1 MKIEV
6 KNGGVREYD
15 ETAFAKAECCSVVCL
30 NTIDKIT
37 KQLSN
42 DYPID
47 EEGCLIGN
55 TEEHYCGRWYL
66 EDRSIWVGRYFDA
79 KNAILKNKLVV
90 GFFIPNSKT
99 NESINFLFNK
109 STISDIA
116 KQHKLQFI
124 IQEDLKDQGEWIYI
138 ILNKIF
144 NFCITKAYKKIK
156 DLIWGALCKSFS
168 YKSPDFNSMSNIGK
182 GPKRFHYWLTK
193 SICILISILFVTLMF
208 LAGNYIFREEA
219 NKKNDVI
226 VEKVVIDN
234 SNFHFLEDKK
244 SECNQTVD
252 ETIKKCK
259 SSFSMTVCFLIY
271 LIIIVLGII
280 LIIYLLKDNLALRL
294 EKLNDLNQIQQYLFR
309 EDFSDEFNE
318 TESYTK
324 KNKTVS
330 KSSKRADLLKHYMT
344 CVTEL

>member
-6 KNGGVREYD
+6 KNGGVIEYD
-15 ETAFAKAECCSVVCL
+15 ESAFAGVECCSVACL
-30 NTIDKIT
+30 NSIDKIT
-37 KQLSN
+37 KLLSN
-42 DYPID
+42 DYSID
-47 EEGCLIGN
+47 DEGCLIGN

-79 KNAILKNKLVV
+79 KNANLKNRLVV

-99 NESINFLFNK
+99 NGSIKYLFKK

-124 IQEDLKDQGEWIYI
+124 IQKDLNDQGEWIYI
-138 ILNKIF
+138 LLNKIF

-156 DLIWGALCKSFS
+156 ELIWDVLCQSFS
-168 YKSPDFNSMSNIGK
+168 YKSPDFNSTSNIGK
-182 GPKRFHYWLTK
+182 SPKRFQYWLTK
-193 SICILISILFVTLMF
+193 SICILTSILFVALMF
-208 LAGNYIFREEA
+208 LAGNYIFREET

-259 SSFSMTVCFLIY
+259 SCFSLAVYFLMY
-271 LIIIVLGII
+271 LIVIILVII
-280 LIIYLLKDNLALRL
+280 LIIFLLKDDLALRL
-294 EKLNDLNQIQQYLFR
+294 EKLNDLNQIQQYLLIV
-309 EDFSDEFNE
+309 DFSDEFNE
-318 TESYTK
+318 TEIYTK
-324 KNKTVS
+324 KNKTIS
-330 KSSKRADLLKHYMT
+330 KSSNRADLLKHYMT
-344 CVTEL
+344 CITEL